1 MVGGRALILNQ
12 MKETSDE
19 LTALKARSHGAA
31 RGKRKK
37 LRRRSAE
44 LEGRLILLISDLLDA
59 QRSERH
65 GA

>member
-1 MVGGRALILNQ
+1 
-12 MKETSDE
+12 MKETAAE

-31 RGKRKK
+31 HGKRKK

-44 LEGRLILLISDLLDA
+44 LEGRLVLLISDLLDA

>member
-1 MVGGRALILNQ
+1 VVGGRALILNQ
-12 MKETSDE
+12 MQETADE
-19 LTALKARSHGAA
+19 LIALKARSHGAA

-37 LRRRSAE
+37 LRRQAAE

>member
-1 MVGGRALILNQ
+1 MVGSRTLILNQ
-12 MKETSDE
+12 MKETADE

-37 LRRRSAE
+37 LRRQAAE
-44 LEGRLILLISDLLDA
+44 AQGRLILLISDLLDA

>member
-1 MVGGRALILNQ
+1 VVSSRTLILNQ

-37 LRRRSAE
+37 LRRQAAE
-44 LEGRLILLISDLLDA
+44 AQGRLVLLISDLLDA